1 MDYISIIGIAIGLAM
16 DAFAVSMAKSANTT
30 KLNKVSEIKM
40 ALFFGAFQ
48 FFMPI
53 IGWTIG
59 KSGEEFIDKI
69 DHWIALVLLGY
80 IGIKMVYT
88 SLIKKKNNILET
100 NNNLNLKTLTILS
113 LATSIDALATGIIL
127 PTAVGA
133 NTALLM
139 FFSTGLIGIITFL
152 ISMIGISIGKKF
164 GILFAS
170 KAELVGGLVLVSIGI
185 KIFIEHNY

>member
-1 MDYISIIGIAIGLAM
+1 M

-59 KSGEEFIDKI
+59 KSGEQCIDKI

-80 IGIKMVYT
+80 IGIKMVYA

-100 NNNLNLKTLTILS
+100 NNNLDLKTLTILS

-139 FFSTGLIGIITFL
+139 FFSTSLIGIITFL

>member
-1 MDYISIIGIAIGLAM
+1 M

-80 IGIKMVYT
+80 IGIKMVYA

-100 NNNLNLKTLTILS
+100 NNNLDLKTLTI

-185 KIFIEHNY
+185 KIFIEHNH

>member
-1 MDYISIIGIAIGLAM
+1 
-16 DAFAVSMAKSANTT
+16 
-30 KLNKVSEIKM
+30 
-40 ALFFGAFQ
+40 
-48 FFMPI
+48 
-53 IGWTIG
+53 
-59 KSGEEFIDKI
+59 
-69 DHWIALVLLGY
+69 
-80 IGIKMVYT
+80 MVYA

-100 NNNLNLKTLTILS
+100 NNNLDLKTLTILS

-139 FFSTGLIGIITFL
+139 FFSTSLIGIITFL